1 VTLGNSK
8 HGSDEA
14 LGIAHTLLHKPTISS
29 QYRPLTCIYLKQRTG
44 AYFVKIDESCV
55 GSSNNGR
62 TQETQ
67 EENMIYST
75 EVSEKS
81 KKTYGHFSDYG
92 SIYLVDMVLIR
103 TYNVLIS
110 FRSSL

>member
-1 VTLGNSK
+1 ML
-8 HGSDEA
+8 
-14 LGIAHTLLHKPTISS
+14 
-29 QYRPLTCIYLKQRTG
+29 PL
-44 AYFVKIDESCV
+44 
-55 GSSNNGR
+55 
-62 TQETQ
+62 
-67 EENMIYST
+67 
-75 EVSEKS
+75 SEKS